1 MGSSLKILHA
11 ACKVFGKGG
20 EKMLEGYKTTLT
32 MDSKGRIVIPIKVRE
47 AMGMKEADLL
57 ALVYQDGVI
66 EIFVTE
72 LEKK

>member
-1 MGSSLKILHA
+1 VL
-11 ACKVFGKGG
+11 GG
-20 EKMLEGYKTTLT
+20 GKMLEGYKTTLT